1 MPFIEAFRSF
11 QFRVNRENFMTIL
24 VSLVPEPAC
33 TGDQKTKPTQNA
45 VRELRGLG
53 LSPDLIACRSIRALS
68 LEAREKVAH
77 FCHVLPEQV
86 CDITLLFAVFF
97 LGIVLTNLSNYRIS
111 KNCNLN
117 TVKYL

>member
-24 VSLVPEPAC
+24 VSLVPEPVC

-86 CDITLLFAVFF
+86 SGITHFCCIYFVYYFNKFIKL
-97 LGIVLTNLSNYRIS
+97 
-111 KNCNLN
+111 
-117 TVKYL
+117 

>member
-11 QFRVNRENFMTIL
+11 QFRVSRENFMTIL
-24 VSLVPEPAC
+24 VSLVPEPVC
-33 TGDQKTKPTQNA
+33 TGEQKTKPTQNA

-53 LSPDLIACRSIRALS
+53 LSPDLIACRSTRALS

-86 CDITLLFAVFF
+86 TI
-97 LGIVLTNLSNYRIS
+97 
-111 KNCNLN
+111 
-117 TVKYL
+117 